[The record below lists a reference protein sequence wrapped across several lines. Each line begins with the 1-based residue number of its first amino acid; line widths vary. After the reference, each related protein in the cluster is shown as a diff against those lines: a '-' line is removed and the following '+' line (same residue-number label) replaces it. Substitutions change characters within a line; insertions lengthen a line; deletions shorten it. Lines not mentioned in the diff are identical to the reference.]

1 MRLLLDT
8 QAFIWFINGDSR
20 LSANAK
26 QLIEDMANSRLL
38 STASLWEIAIKMSIG
53 KMSIVLPYSVIFPQ
67 QMDVNLI
74 D

>member
-53 KMSIVLPYSVIFPQ
+53 KMSIGLPYSVIFPQ